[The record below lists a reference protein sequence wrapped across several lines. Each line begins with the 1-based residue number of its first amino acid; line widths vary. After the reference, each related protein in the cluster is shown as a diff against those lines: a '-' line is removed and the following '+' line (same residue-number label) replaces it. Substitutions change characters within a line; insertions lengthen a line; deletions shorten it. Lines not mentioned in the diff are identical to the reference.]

1 MPYVLPL
8 LLLLLLC
15 CFLNPADQ
23 PKWDTWGRLFEPL
36 LSHVPL
42 MHTHGK

>member
-1 MPYVLPL
+1 L
-8 LLLLLLC
+8 LLLLLLHV
-15 CFLNPADQ
+15 NPSCTADQ

-42 MHTHGK
+42 MPTHGK